1 MKALLFGTIV
11 QKKILLTRWVE
22 LAYNL
27 IIEFLGRMGWSY
39 MELTRE
45 EAWKLLTEYN
55 QDAFHLK
62 HAQIVE
68 GVMRYF
74 ARELGYGEQE
84 EFWGIVGLLHDLDFE
99 RYPEQHCIKEQEIM
113 RERGIDASVKEC
125 VRSGAEIRKEK
136 V

>member
-1 MKALLFGTIV
+1 MIGLLFGIIV

-74 ARELGYGEQE
+74 AMELGYGEQE

-99 RYPEQHCIKEQEIM
+99 RYPE
-113 RERGIDASVKEC
+113 
-125 VRSGAEIRKEK
+125 
-136 V
+136 